1 MHHQALILE
10 NALSIFGHLSV
21 QSLTVRIDRRVILD
35 RISFEVAQ
43 GEIVGLVGRD
53 GAGKTTCFEA
63 LAGLRPIADGHV
75 LLNNVEV
82 TEWPIDCRAKIG
94 LAYLSEDVSIFRD
107 LTVEENILLPL
118 ERFVTHDASE
128 RSRRLNEIL
137 ADFELDGVRDQ
148 VATSLSGGER
158 RRCEVARAMALNP
171 TILLLDEPFRGLDP
185 TSVASTRRL
194 IDSLREHDV
203 GVLVSD
209 YDLHDLLALTDRVY
223 LLHEGRL
230 LFSGSSDQLLENA
243 EARRLFLGDGF
254 SL

>member
-1 MHHQALILE
+1 MHHQAQILE
-10 NALSIFGHLSV
+10 NAASSFGHLSA
-21 QSLTVRIDRRVILD
+21 QSLTVRLERRAILE
-35 RISFEVAQ
+35 RISLEVSQ
-43 GEIVGLVGRD
+43 GEIVGLLGCD

-75 LLNNVEV
+75 FLNNVEI

-118 ERFVTHDASE
+118 ESSAFHDASE
-128 RSRRLNEIL
+128 RLRRLNEIL
-137 ADFELDGVRDQ
+137 ADFELDGVRYQ

-194 IDSLREHDV
+194 IDSLRDHDV

-230 LFSGSSDQLLENA
+230 IFSGSSDQLLENV
-243 EARRLFLGDGF
+243 EVRRLFLGDGF